1 MRARSCSTWVEHR
14 CCCRGAKAMRQA
26 WVACG
31 LVVGLGSAASAQ
43 EPSPPGYCDMVR
55 GVAAAE
61 AALLKAPEAF
71 ASAGVVNPGEAAGA
85 GTGVPLGRPRARLTA
100 GLNYDVVG
108 LLRGVTLQQRAE
120 AECERYR
127 VLQALQAAVKQGTS
141 IGAEVALQA
150 RAQVLEQ
157 ELAGAERLLSA
168 ARGEVEAG
176 RSTLE
181 ELNVVQLR
189 VDGLRAL
196 AHQTRQE
203 LERLRALPH
212 LEERPLPALLAGL
225 RSADARVEALS
236 AELRSTLA
244 WRVRL
249 QAGYDELIGVPQS
262 LPLFGLV
269 TVSYNLG
276 NPWQPAANAQAAEGR
291 RRALEEDVQGLV
303 QEVTRLVGELRAAWH
318 AEQAR
323 LREVGVLV
331 ADLEHQLRELESL
344 ETLKVRHYR
353 DYLRLELARLR
364 AERAWLQ
371 AHVQELGRFLEAA

>member
-1 MRARSCSTWVEHR
+1 
-14 CCCRGAKAMRQA
+14 MRQA

-31 LVVGLGSAASAQ
+31 LAAGLGSTAAAQ
-43 EPSPPGYCDMVR
+43 APAEPGYCEMVR

-61 AALLKAPEAF
+61 AALLQAPEAF
-71 ASAGVVNPGEAAGA
+71 ASAGVINPAEVAGV
-85 GTGVPLGRPRARLTA
+85 GTSVPLGRPRARLTA

-108 LLRGVTLQQRAE
+108 LLRGSALQRRAE

-127 VLQALQAAVKQGTS
+127 VVQALQAAVKQGTS
-141 IGAEVALQA
+141 IGTEAALRA
-150 RAQVLEQ
+150 RARVLEQ
-157 ELAGAERLLSA
+157 ELLGAQRLLEA

-196 AHQTRQE
+196 EHQTRQE
-203 LERLRALPH
+203 LERLKALPH

-225 RSADARVEALS
+225 RSADARVEQLS
-236 AELRSTLA
+236 AELRSSAA

-249 QAGYDELIGVPQS
+249 QAGYDELFGVPQGV
-262 LPLFGLV
+262 PLFGLV
-269 TVSYNLG
+269 TISYNLG
-276 NPWQPAANAQAAEGR
+276 NLWQPAANARAGEGR
-291 RRALEEDVQGLV
+291 RRALEEDVQGMV
-303 QEVTRLVGELRAAWH
+303 QEVTRLAGELRAAWL

-331 ADLEHQLRELESL
+331 ADLEHQLHELESL
-344 ETLKVRHYR
+344 ETHRVRHYR

-364 AERAWLQ
+364 AEHAWLQ

>member
-1 MRARSCSTWVEHR
+1 
-14 CCCRGAKAMRQA
+14 MRQA
-26 WVACG
+26 WVTCSLVAG
-31 LVVGLGSAASAQ
+31 LVSTAHAQ
-43 EPSPPGYCDMVR
+43 APGEPEPGYCEMVR

-61 AALLKAPEAF
+61 AALLQAPEAF
-71 ASAGVVNPGEAAGA
+71 ASGGVVNPGEVA
-85 GTGVPLGRPRARLTA
+85 GTGTSVPLGRPRARLTA

-108 LLRGVTLQQRAE
+108 LLRGVALQQQAE

-127 VLQALQAAVKQGTS
+127 ALQALQAAVKQGTS
-141 IGAEVALQA
+141 IGAETALQA
-150 RAQVLEQ
+150 RERVLRQ
-157 ELAGAERLLSA
+157 ELVEAERLLAA

-203 LERLRALPH
+203 LERLRALPR
-212 LEERPLPALLAGL
+212 LEEHPLPALLAGF

-236 AELRSTLA
+236 AELRNTLA

-276 NPWQPAANAQAAEGR
+276 NLWQPAANARAGEGR
-291 RRALEEDVQGLV
+291 RRALEEDVEGIA

-331 ADLEHQLRELESL
+331 ADLEHQLHELESL
-344 ETLKVRHYR
+344 ETQKVRHYR
-353 DYLRLELARLR
+353 GYLRLELARLR
-364 AERAWLQ
+364 AEHAWLQ